1 MCRCFVST
9 RHSFVRG
16 GYSIAKT
23 EQRGHEHYTFGTA
36 TYRQF
41 DLSTGL
47 STTTEFGNTSNR
59 WRLGFGLRRAGYK
72 VAIGR
77 ENGGAGFGA
86 SYQFILTR
94 AVK

>member
-1 MCRCFVST
+1 MPLLRLDST
-9 RHSFVRG
+9 LVVRG

-23 EQRGHEHYTFGTA
+23 EQRGHEHYAFGTA

-41 DLSTGL
+41 DLSTGW
-47 STTTEFGNTSNR
+47 STTTEFGNTNNR

-77 ENGGAGFGA
+77 EMATGPAPAISSSSRGP
-86 SYQFILTR
+86 
-94 AVK
+94 